1 MAASRR
7 RRLGRL
13 RSRGQPPHLNAKDVN
28 AVPPSSIEA
37 VLFDLDGT
45 LIDHDAAAEEAV
57 ITSFPTSPSLVSV
70 DHDRLV
76 RRWRELEAW
85 AMGRYL
91 AGELTFREQRRLRIT
106 RLADEFGHG
115 TWSEQQADDWFTQY
129 LTRYEAAWQTY
140 PDVTPSLAAL
150 TSGHKQLRLG
160 IITNGDADQQRRKL
174 KNVGLTSLLKHAT
187 ISSEVG
193 AAKPAAKIF
202 QTACSELQLPPSQV
216 AYVGD
221 RLRTDAEAALSAGLL
236 GIWLERHETDLITA
250 VPRIRTLTELNPFL
264 TGHRISSVQGEAFR
278 EFQ

>member
-1 MAASRR
+1 MNTVS
-7 RRLGRL
+7 
-13 RSRGQPPHLNAKDVN
+13 
-28 AVPPSSIEA
+28 PSSIEA

-57 ITSFPTSPSLVSV
+57 ITSFPTSPGPASA

-85 AMGRYL
+85 AMDRYL

-106 RLADEFGHG
+106 RLADEFGQG
-115 TWSEQQADDWFTQY
+115 TWSDRQADDWFTQY
-129 LTRYEAAWQTY
+129 LTHYEAAWQSY

-160 IITNGDADQQRRKL
+160 VITNGDAGQQRRKL

-187 ISSEVG
+187 ISSEIG
-193 AAKPAAKIF
+193 AAKPDATIF
-202 QTACSELQLPPSQV
+202 QAACRELQLPPSQV
-216 AYVGD
+216 VYVGD
-221 RLRTDAEAALSAGLL
+221 RLRTDAEAAISAGLL
-236 GIWLERHETDLITA
+236 GVWLDRHDTALITT

-264 TGHRISSVQGEAFR
+264 TGHRISSVHG
-278 EFQ
+278 